1 MTRNFQRRD
10 VLKGAGVAG
19 MATLAGCAG
28 NGNGN
33 GDAAAQIRYG
43 ILMPETGDLG
53 DLGSTIRDGARLVDR
68 QLSGEIDYEFDVA
81 TRDTQTD
88 PQAGISEADD
98 LVDEGYPAVVG
109 PAASNVNLQVVESS
123 FIPNEVVG
131 ISPSSTA
138 PAVTDLDDNGF
149 IFRTCPSDALQGQV
163 MADVALENRGA
174 STTST
179 LFLNDDYGQ
188 ALEDE
193 YVTAF
198 EDGGGE
204 VLDQVSFEPE
214 QPSYSSELGEAL
226 AGEPDVL
233 MVVGFPESGIQLFR
247 DYYSEY
253 DTGEDVL
260 VPDGLR
266 SSNLPDEVDNPMNN
280 VFGTAPLA
288 DGPGAEF
295 FEESYQDEY
304 GTGPEVFNGQA
315 YDAAAV
321 ITLARV
327 HAGENSGAAIRD
339 SIREVANP
347 NGETVNPTNL
357 IEAVEMIEDGQD
369 VNYEGV
375 SSAVDFD
382 DNGDMR
388 AVFYEIFRYQ
398 DGGIEEVDR
407 IEFVA

>member
-1 MTRNFQRRD
+1 MTRNIQRRD

-19 MATLAGCAG
+19 VAALAGCAG
-28 NGNGN
+28 NGVDTEN
-33 GDAAAQIRYG
+33 QIRYG

-53 DLGSTIRDGARLVDR
+53 DLGVTIRDGARLVDR
-68 QLSGEIDYEFDVA
+68 QLGPEIEYEFDVA

-123 FIPNEVVG
+123 FIPNQVVG
-131 ISPSSTA
+131 MSPSSTA
-138 PAVTDLDDNGF
+138 PAVTDLDDDGY

-163 MADVALENRGA
+163 MADVALDNRGA
-174 STTST
+174 ATSST

-188 ALEDE
+188 ALEAE
-193 YVTAF
+193 YVAAF

-204 VLDQVSFEPE
+204 VLNQVSFEPE
-214 QPSYSSELGEAL
+214 QPSYSSEIGEAL
-226 AGEPDVL
+226 ADDPDVL
-233 MVVGFPESGIQLFR
+233 MIVGFPESGIQLFR
-247 DYYSEY
+247 DYYAEY
-253 DTGEDVL
+253 DTGEDIL

-266 SSNLPDEVDNPMNN
+266 ASTLPDEVDNPMEN

-288 DGPGAEF
+288 DGPGASF
-295 FEESYQDEY
+295 FEDSYQDEY
-304 GTGPEVFNGQA
+304 GTAPEVFNGQA

-321 ITLARV
+321 FTLARV
-327 HAGENSGAAIRD
+327 HAGENDGTGIRD
-339 SIREVANP
+339 SIRAVANP
-347 NGETVNPTNL
+347 NGETVDPTTL
-357 IEAVEMIEDGQD
+357 VDAVEMIEDGQD
-369 VNYEGV
+369 VSYEGA
-375 SSAVDFD
+375 SSSVEFD

-398 DGGIEEVDR
+398 DGGIETIDT

>member
-1 MTRNFQRRD
+1 MTRDIQRRD

-19 MATLAGCAG
+19 VAALAGCAG
-28 NGNGN
+28 NGVDTEN
-33 GDAAAQIRYG
+33 QIRYG

-53 DLGSTIRDGARLVDR
+53 DLGVTIRDGARLVDR
-68 QLSGEIDYEFDVA
+68 QLGPEIEYEFDVA

-123 FIPNEVVG
+123 FIPNQVVG
-131 ISPSSTA
+131 MSPSSTA
-138 PAVTDLDDNGF
+138 PAVTDLDDDGY

-163 MADVALENRGA
+163 MADVSLDNRGA
-174 STTST
+174 ATSST

-188 ALEDE
+188 ALEAE
-193 YVTAF
+193 YIAAF

-204 VLDQVSFEPE
+204 VLSQVSFEPE
-214 QPSYSSELGEAL
+214 QPSYSSEIGEAL
-226 AGEPDVL
+226 ADDPDVL
-233 MVVGFPESGIQLFR
+233 MIVGFPESGIQLFR
-247 DYYSEY
+247 DYYAEY
-253 DTGEDVL
+253 DTGEDIL

-266 SSNLPDEVDNPMNN
+266 SSTLPDEVDNPMEN

-288 DGPGAEF
+288 DGPGASF
-295 FEESYQDEY
+295 FEDSYQGEY
-304 GTGPEVFNGQA
+304 GTAPEVFNGQA

-321 ITLARV
+321 FTLARV
-327 HAGENSGAAIRD
+327 HAGENDGTGIRD
-339 SIREVANP
+339 SIRAVANP
-347 NGETVNPTNL
+347 NGETVDPTTL
-357 IEAVEMIEDGQD
+357 VDAVEMIEDGQD
-369 VNYEGV
+369 VSYEGA
-375 SSAVDFD
+375 SSSVEFD

-398 DGGIEEVDR
+398 DGGIETIDT

>member
-1 MTRNFQRRD
+1 MTRRIHRRD
-10 VLKGAGVAG
+10 VLKGASAAG
-19 MATLAGCAG
+19 IAALAGCAG
-28 NGNGN
+28 DGVDD
-33 GDAAAQIRYG
+33 DAAAQIRYG
-43 ILMPETGDLG
+43 VLMPETGDLG
-53 DLGSTIRDGARLVDR
+53 DLGVTIRDGARLVDR
-68 QLSGEIDYEFDVA
+68 QLAGEIDYEFDVA

-88 PQAGISEADD
+88 PQVGISEADD
-98 LVDEGYPAVVG
+98 LVDEGYPAVIG

-131 ISPSSTA
+131 MSPSSTA

-163 MADVALENRGA
+163 MADVALDNRGA
-174 STTST
+174 ATTST

-188 ALEDE
+188 ALESE

-198 EDGGGE
+198 EEGGGE

-226 AGEPDVL
+226 SGEPDVL

-247 DYYSEY
+247 DYYAEY
-253 DTGEDVL
+253 DTGEDIL

-266 SSNLPDEVDNPMNN
+266 ASNLPDEVDNPMNN

-288 DGPGAEF
+288 DGPGSAF
-295 FEESYQDEY
+295 FEESYEDAY

-321 ITLARV
+321 FTLARV
-327 HAGENSGAAIRD
+327 HAGENNGAAIRD

-357 IEAVEMIEDGQD
+357 AEAVEMVDDGQD

-382 DNGDMR
+382 ENGDMR

-398 DGGIEEVDR
+398 DGGIEEIDR